1 VTKLEVG
8 LFGLGVMG
16 RNLALNWRDK
26 GVCVHGYDTNPAVRK
41 QFASDDAGISYSSP
55 SDLIAAIPRPRIVCL
70 LIPAGEQLCHLV
82 EELMPLLEA
91 GDVMVDA
98 GNSHYRQTESLQAKV
113 AQFGISLV
121 GLGVSG
127 GERGARLGPAV
138 MAGGAPAAVATI
150 RPLFELIAAVAE
162 DYKPCFTNAGIG
174 GAGHFVKMMHNG
186 IEYADMQSI
195 AEAVY
200 LMRHLGGLG
209 YLEIADVLLE
219 WNRGE
224 LESYL
229 IEISAEVLSATDEED
244 GLPLLDK
251 ISDVASQNGTG
262 RWALIAA
269 LELEVSAPCIA
280 AAVFARIQSAC
291 LAERIQLEKLP
302 KAVTQRPP
310 LKEFLFALHETVV
323 GARLAAFSQGFSV
336 ISAASQKYHW
346 NIDLS
351 ELALGWRS
359 GCIVRSRLLD
369 TVASSIRSEPNLSN
383 ILMSKVLGGRM
394 AQVTDS
400 WRSISGIATE
410 CAIPVPVIASGLTWY
425 DIFICGR
432 LWTDMIQGQRD
443 CFGAHGFQR
452 VDRLGLQHH
461 RWRNR

>member
-1 VTKLEVG
+1 
-8 LFGLGVMG
+8 
-16 RNLALNWRDK
+16 
-26 GVCVHGYDTNPAVRK
+26 
-41 QFASDDAGISYSSP
+41 
-55 SDLIAAIPRPRIVCL
+55 
-70 LIPAGEQLCHLV
+70 
-82 EELMPLLEA
+82 
-91 GDVMVDA
+91 
-98 GNSHYRQTESLQAKV
+98 
-113 AQFGISLV
+113 
-121 GLGVSG
+121 
-127 GERGARLGPAV
+127 
-138 MAGGAPAAVATI
+138 
-150 RPLFELIAAVAE
+150 
-162 DYKPCFTNAGIG
+162 
-174 GAGHFVKMMHNG
+174 MMHNG

-200 LMRHLGGLG
+200 LMRHLAGLG
-209 YLEIADVLLE
+209 YLEIAKVLLE

-229 IEISAEVLSATDEED
+229 IEIAAEVLAATDNDD

-251 ISDVASQNGTG
+251 ISDVASQKGTG

-269 LELEVSAPCIA
+269 LELEVSVPSIA
-280 AAVFARIQSAC
+280 AAVFARTQSAC
-291 LAERIQLEKLP
+291 LAERKQLQKSP
-302 KAVTQRPP
+302 KTVSSPP
-310 LKEFLFALHETVV
+310 LKEFLFALHETLV